1 MYKIV
6 IFSDENSCEGVPSS
20 WVVKV
25 GDETHCLWP
34 KTTIAN
40 LNKMIK
46 NGEMPSKS
54 WSSVK
59 CRVKS
64 EARDFK
70 EMIEKRKEAENY
82 TTTDINSSSSNNDS
96 SSDESLLL
104 PTPPKRMKTSNSEYI
119 FCS

>member
-6 IFSDENSCEGVPSS
+6 IFSDQNSCEGVPSS

-46 NGEMPSKS
+46 NGE
-54 WSSVK
+54 
-59 CRVKS
+59 
-64 EARDFK
+64 
-70 EMIEKRKEAENY
+70 NY
-82 TTTDINSSSSNNDS
+82 KIRFIIDVFI
-96 SSDESLLL
+96 
-104 PTPPKRMKTSNSEYI
+104 SNSFIVDFYN
-119 FCS
+119 

>member
-25 GDETHCLWP
+25 GVETHCLWP

-70 EMIEKRKEAENY
+70 EMIEKRLR
-82 TTTDINSSSSNNDS
+82 IIQ
-96 SSDESLLL
+96 LLISTVVPATMTL
-104 PTPPKRMKTSNSEYI
+104 HQMSHYYFQRLQKG
-119 FCS
+119 